1 MAGDAGTEAASA
13 QELPGKSPGSAQ
25 GEPAEPV
32 TLESVGAL
40 VDQKVELLRRSI
52 QSGDDRTEYRL
63 RTELREELGRFEAY
77 AGLLKEA
84 GLEVPADVKERAL
97 TMAQRKILTAPEK
110 KETEAQEKARQAA
123 ERGGQASGR
132 RTSTD
137 GSTTPED
144 EAEQVQMQGIAQ
156 TVLAIQEEIG
166 AYVEDKD
173 PEVALIDMETESV
186 MEFLDSVRTAA
197 TKKAERLGL
206 IAEEEEEV
214 QPGGPAARGAVTR
227 RARRPGR
234 AAGKITGMD
243 GRKSV
248 DLFREA
254 FAKTNPKAG
263 E

>member
-1 MAGDAGTEAASA
+1 MAGDAGTTAASA

-25 GEPAEPV
+25 GETEPV

-40 VDQKVELLRRSI
+40 VDQKVEQLRRSI

-63 RTELREELGRFEAY
+63 RTELREELGRFETY

-97 TMAQRKILTAPEK
+97 TMAQRKILTRPDE
-110 KETEAQEKARQAA
+110 ETDEAKRARQAA
-123 ERGGQASGR
+123 ERGGQAGGR
-132 RTSTD
+132 RTSPD
-137 GSTTPED
+137 GSETPED
-144 EAEQVQMQGIAQ
+144 ETEPALMQGIAQ
-156 TVLAIQEEIG
+156 TVLALQEEIG

-186 MEFLDSVRTAA
+186 AEFLDSVRTAA

-214 QPGGPAARGAVTR
+214 QPGAPTARGAVTR

-234 AAGKITGMD
+234 AAGKMTGME